1 MNQSVSY
8 MAAVSISVMEFFL
21 LYRYYDFYEVLPD
34 VVKYPI
40 MALGMAMILVGH
52 FFRIGAEFTAGY
64 NFNHKIQFY
73 KDEKHVLVTHGLY
86 GVSRHPSYFGW
97 FMWAVGT

>member
-1 MNQSVSY
+1 MV
-8 MAAVSISVMEFFL
+8 AVVISFTEFFL
-21 LYRYYDFYEVLPD
+21 LYNYFDFYDILPRF
-34 VVKYPI
+34 VSY
-40 MALGMAMILVGH
+40 ALMLIGFLMILIGH

-73 KDEKHVLVTHGLY
+73 KEEKHVLVTHGLY
-86 GVSRHPSYFGW
+86 SISRHPSYFGW